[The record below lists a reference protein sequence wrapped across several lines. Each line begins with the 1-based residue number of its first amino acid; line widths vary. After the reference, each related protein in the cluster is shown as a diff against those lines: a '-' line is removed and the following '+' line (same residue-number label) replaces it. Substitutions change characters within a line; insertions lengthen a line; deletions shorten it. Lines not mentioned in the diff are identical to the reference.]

1 MDVQL
6 VQYVGI
12 LERSNNQAA
21 VYYIAS
27 LTCVLSNRFEARLDE
42 PQSKPNIVADALGT
56 YTTSRPHSPFPMLHA
71 SSNATSLSYSRT
83 LVP

>member
-6 VQYVGI
+6 VQYAYL
-12 LERSNNQAA
+12 LERNNNQAA
-21 VYYIAS
+21 VYYTAS
-27 LTCVLSNRFEARLDE
+27 LTSALANRLEARLNE
-42 PQSKPNIVADALGT
+42 PFKSNIVADALGT
-56 YTTSRPHSPFPMLHA
+56 YSTSCPHSPFPMLHA